1 MGQHDVKDKPS
12 ATPMD
17 WQKTAPDEAGRPTT
31 AAQDDP
37 ASRVSLPTEIEE
49 LRRKLG
55 ESEEAARANYDRF
68 LRERA
73 DVENFKK
80 RMQREKAEAI
90 RFACEPLIRELL
102 PVIDNLERAAAHANG
117 NGQSVREGIEMV
129 VKSLLEIL
137 DRHGVKRIE
146 AVGQPFDPNWHQAM
160 AQVESAEHEP
170 NRVIEQHH
178 SGYVLHDRLLRPAL
192 VTVSAPKSG
201 NAVEREPNS
210 D

>member
-1 MGQHDVKDKPS
+1 MGQQDVKDKPS

-17 WQKTAPDEAGRPTT
+17 CPKTASEGSGRATS

-37 ASRVSLPTEIEE
+37 PGGDPLATEIEQLQRE
-49 LRRKLG
+49 LQ
-55 ESEEAARANYDRF
+55 EAQAEARANYERF

-73 DVENFKK
+73 DSENFKK
-80 RMQREKAEAI
+80 RMQREKADAL

-102 PVIDNLERAAAHANG
+102 PVIDNLERAAAHADG

-129 VKSLLEIL
+129 VKSLLDVLEH
-137 DRHGVKRIE
+137 HGVKRIE
-146 AVGQPFDPNWHQAM
+146 AVGQPFDPTWHQAM
-160 AQVESAEHEP
+160 AQVQSADHAP
-170 NRVIEQHH
+170 NHVVEQHH

-192 VTVSAPKSG
+192 VTVSAPKCG
-201 NAVEREPNS
+201 NAVERDSNS

>member
-17 WQKTAPDEAGRPTT
+17 WQKTAPEEAGRATT
-31 AAQDDP
+31 DAQDDP
-37 ASRVSLPTEIEE
+37 AGGASIATEIEE
-49 LRRKLG
+49 LRRKVR
-55 ESEEAARANYDRF
+55 ESEEEARANYDRF

-73 DVENFKK
+73 DLENFKK
-80 RMQREKAEAI
+80 RLQREKSEAL

-102 PVIDNLERAAAHANG
+102 PVIDNLERAAAHSDG
-117 NGQSVREGIEMV
+117 KGKSVREGIEMV
-129 VKSLLEIL
+129 VKSLLDIL

-146 AVGQPFDPNWHQAM
+146 AVGQLFDPNWHQAM
-160 AQVESAEHEP
+160 AQVESAEHEA

-178 SGYVLHDRLLRPAL
+178 TGYVLHDRLLRPAL

-201 NAVEREPNS
+201 NAVERDSNS